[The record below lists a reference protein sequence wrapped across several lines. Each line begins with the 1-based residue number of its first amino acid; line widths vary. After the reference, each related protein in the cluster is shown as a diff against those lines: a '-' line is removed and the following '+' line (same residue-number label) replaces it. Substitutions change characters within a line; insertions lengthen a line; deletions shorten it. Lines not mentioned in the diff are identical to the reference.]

1 MGCCGSSERFALRV
15 LVVSAEGL
23 PDVDWVGKCDPYVE
37 VIYKD
42 ETLKTEVIKNNQSP
56 VWNKEFTIEGAKLKA
71 EPIKFNMTDWDRF
84 TKDDFIGTATIS
96 TDDQPEAENTQK
108 EYTLE
113 LMKGVG
119 SQATQQGTLKVK
131 IEFLHTNS

>member
-1 MGCCGSSERFALRV
+1 MHILFILKYIK
-15 LVVSAEGL
+15 L
-23 PDVDWVGKCDPYVE
+23 DPYVE

-84 TKDDFIGTATIS
+84 TSIYIISNTYIHTYIYTI
-96 TDDQPEAENTQK
+96 QYKNI
-108 EYTLE
+108 YFR
-113 LMKGVG
+113 G
-119 SQATQQGTLKVK
+119 
-131 IEFLHTNS
+131 